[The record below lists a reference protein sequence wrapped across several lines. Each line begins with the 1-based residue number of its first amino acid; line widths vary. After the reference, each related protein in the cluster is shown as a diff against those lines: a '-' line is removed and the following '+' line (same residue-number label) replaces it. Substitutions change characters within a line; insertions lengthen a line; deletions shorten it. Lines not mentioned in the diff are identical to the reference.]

1 MLLHKKPEGKLKQF
15 LIILKENTTKNAS
28 VKSVIVLNN
37 INVQKEERESIINL
51 IYYKHN
57 MIKTI

>member
-1 MLLHKKPEGKLKQF
+1 MLLHKKPESKLKQF
-15 LIILKENTTKNAS
+15 LIILKENTTINAF